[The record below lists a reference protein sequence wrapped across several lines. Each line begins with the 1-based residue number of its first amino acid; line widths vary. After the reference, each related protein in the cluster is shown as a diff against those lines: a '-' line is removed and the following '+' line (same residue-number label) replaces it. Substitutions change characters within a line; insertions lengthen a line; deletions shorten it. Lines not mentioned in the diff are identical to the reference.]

1 MGVLPL
7 PPFRCQGSW
16 GCCCPPISLFRWLLG
31 LRRWAASIAAGAR
44 RSLGL
49 WSRGGFALSHS
60 GGGFSFPSC
69 TLVVSWGRILPFR
82 ALRPWESR
90 SPAAWRASS
99 STFASSPRSPRLT
112 AAPACAAASA
122 SPSCWIFIP
131 SSLLL
136 GRGHDFAPPARPA
149 PFERGFFRAVRLV
162 GACRAN
168 CRTRQI
174 SFVAGRIGVTLPL
187 DVSTSSLL
195 LGGGRDLALPARS
208 APFGRG
214 FRRGGCLVGAC
225 RPVAALG
232 ARFRRRWGRRRRAAA
247 GTFPV

>member
-1 MGVLPL
+1 M
-7 PPFRCQGSW
+7 
-16 GCCCPPISLFRWLLG
+16 
-31 LRRWAASIAAGAR
+31 
-44 RSLGL
+44 
-49 WSRGGFALSHS
+49 
-60 GGGFSFPSC
+60 
-69 TLVVSWGRILPFR
+69 PFR

-247 GTFPV
+247 GTFPVQLIAAPRSRSRAPAAFRARRAMILLGLTSSTRSPRRFVRCLLSKQPLSSTSTCGVTQIETERDGE